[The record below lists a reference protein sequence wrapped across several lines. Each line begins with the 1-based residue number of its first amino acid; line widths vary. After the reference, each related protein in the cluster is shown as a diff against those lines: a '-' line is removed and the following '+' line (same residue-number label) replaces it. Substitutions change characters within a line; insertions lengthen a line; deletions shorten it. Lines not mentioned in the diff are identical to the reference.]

1 MKHGKEASF
10 LQSYKINSINQDG
23 DTARADVLLK
33 FAPSAKLKRAVPVS
47 TTVTEELVRDG
58 GDWKIKAW

>member
-1 MKHGKEASF
+1 LKHGEKASF

-33 FAPSAKLKRAVPVS
+33 FAPSEKLKRTVPVS